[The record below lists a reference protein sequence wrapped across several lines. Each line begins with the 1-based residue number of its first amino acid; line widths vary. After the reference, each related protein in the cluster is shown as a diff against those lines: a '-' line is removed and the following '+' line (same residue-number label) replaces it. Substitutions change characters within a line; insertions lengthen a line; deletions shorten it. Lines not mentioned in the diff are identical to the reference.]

1 MIPMQSIDHLS
12 PDERRALIEAA
23 QAEYDELRQR
33 LSEADN
39 AIALLKQQLAE
50 AQAGLA
56 YQEQLIIRQRNVVL
70 QQESLM
76 DAIGA
81 GGVSA
86 QRITGDEPW
95 TNA

>member
-1 MIPMQSIDHLS
+1 MIPMQSIEHLS
-12 PDERRALIEAA
+12 PDERLALIEAA
-23 QAEYDELRQR
+23 QAENDELRQR
-33 LSEADN
+33 LTDADKEIESLN
-39 AIALLKQQLAE
+39 KQLAE

-56 YQEQLIIRQRNVVL
+56 YQEQLINRQRTVVM

-86 QRITGDEPW
+86 QRITGD
-95 TNA
+95 